1 MRGLCH
7 RFFFALLP
15 PRRAAS
21 EIERLS
27 SMLGPGKRVR
37 TNHLHVT
44 LAITAD
50 YCAPPIE
57 LAGRMMRIPS
67 DLHLGPFALVLD
79 RLSGSGGSLVLC
91 PSDKPDRLLLLQ
103 RQLDR
108 ALVRSGLRRPGWRF
122 NPHLTLLYRDGAPFA
137 RPVAPIGWQVGEL
150 ALVHSHVGLTHHDIL
165 ARWPLCP
172 VGSDRLAA

>member
-1 MRGLCH
+1 MSALCH

-15 PRRAAS
+15 PLRAAS

-27 SMLGPGKRVR
+27 STLGPGKRVL
-37 TNHLHVT
+37 TEHLHVT
-44 LAITAD
+44 LAITPD
-50 YCAPPIE
+50 YREPPIG
-57 LAGRMMRIPS
+57 LAGRMMRIPG

-79 RLSGSGGSLVLC
+79 RLSGSGGSLALS
-91 PSDKPDRLLLLQ
+91 PSNKPDRLLLLQ
-103 RQLDR
+103 RQLER

-122 NPHLTLLYRDGAPFA
+122 HPHLTLLYREGVPFA
-137 RPVAPIGWQVGEL
+137 RPVAPIGWQVDEL

-172 VGSDRLAA
+172 AGSGRLAA